1 MQIKPEQLNLFDFQV
16 LRDQSQRLK
25 KEHAKHDGL
34 LSRAK
39 SQSDKARAAQQ
50 AKKEHESTLERIRD
64 ERRQFDEQMLSELEG
79 SVKCQQ
85 NMLVDAQIAG
95 FKVTTETSA
104 INLQRDILRFLLAVH
119 SEVKR

>member
-1 MQIKPEQLNLFDFQV
+1 
-16 LRDQSQRLK
+16 LK

-34 LSRAK
+34 LSRTK
-39 SQSDKARAAQQ
+39 SELEKARAAQQ

-64 ERRQFDEQMLSELEG
+64 ERRQFDEQMLSELEE

-85 NMLVDAQIAG
+85 DMLVNAQIAG
-95 FKVTTETSA
+95 FKVTTETGA

-119 SEVKR
+119 SEIKR

>member
-1 MQIKPEQLNLFDFQV
+1 M
-16 LRDQSQRLK
+16 
-25 KEHAKHDGL
+25 
-34 LSRAK
+34 
-39 SQSDKARAAQQ
+39 
-50 AKKEHESTLERIRD
+50 ERIRD